1 MRFLHRVGFA
11 EALPNK
17 DLSVDLVTA
26 CQSVHWLD
34 FDKFYSEV
42 DRVLK
47 PRGVLA
53 IYGYHLTG
61 VSPDHPQ
68 SATINGLRDKVCTEK
83 KRERNTR

>member
-1 MRFLHRVGFA
+1 M
-11 EALPNK
+11 
-17 DLSVDLVTA
+17 DLVTA

-61 VSPDHPQ
+61 VSPDHP
-68 SATINGLRDKVCTEK
+68 SALTINRLRDQVCNRETHK
-83 KRERNTR
+83 KY